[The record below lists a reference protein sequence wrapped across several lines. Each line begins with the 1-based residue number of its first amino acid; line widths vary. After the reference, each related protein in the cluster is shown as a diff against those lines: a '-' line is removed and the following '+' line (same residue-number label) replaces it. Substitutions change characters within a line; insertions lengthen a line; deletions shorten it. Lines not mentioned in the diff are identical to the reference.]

1 MGTFKELKNIIEKSN
16 LGWEMRIRNSD
27 SRFVH
32 VINEYLYCV
41 QTLCQAQCQKL
52 HGQPCPHAAL
62 PASGED
68 RHDSTSHTNRS

>member
-1 MGTFKELKNIIEKSN
+1 MGIFKELNNVIEKSKV
-16 LGWEMRIRNSD
+16 GWEMRIRNSD

-41 QTLCQAQCQKL
+41 QTLCQARYQRL
-52 HGQPCPHAAL
+52 HGQPCPHGAL

-68 RHDSTSHTNRS
+68 RHD